1 MNGALVTELCLIYH
15 QGRLRHQDEF
25 NVHELLI
32 RRNPVFAALH
42 SDRRDFYQLWIQ
54 EDINQN
60 TIADILKLASER
72 DVAIKKVSKR
82 LISNKAQDNSHQGV
96 LLEAGPYNYA
106 SVEEM
111 IGLAEVRKEKLFLLV
126 LDLLHGPQNIGSLL
140 RTAEICGVHGVI
152 LQDRR
157 APDITPSVVQYSAGA
172 AEYLLISQVTNLAQ
186 NINYLKE
193 LGVWVVGLDIDE
205 GAMSF
210 GDIDLDLSIAVV
222 VGHEGS
228 GLRRIIK
235 KHCDFL
241 LRLPMRGQTESLN
254 AANAGSILLYAAW
267 QARGFIGA

>member
-1 MNGALVTELCLIYH
+1 MN
-15 QGRLRHQDEF
+15 
-25 NVHELLI
+25 ELLI
-32 RRNPVFAALH
+32 RRNPVFAALEA
-42 SDRRDFYQLWIQ
+42 DRRKFYQLWIQ

-60 TIADILKLASER
+60 SIADIFRIATQRE
-72 DVAIKKVSKR
+72 VAIKKASKK
-82 LISNKAQDNSHQGV
+82 LISNKAQDNRHQGV
-96 LLEAGPYNYA
+96 LLEAGPYKYA
-106 SVEEM
+106 SIEEM
-111 IGLAEVRKEKLFLLV
+111 IILAEVREEKTFLLV

-157 APDITPSVVQYSAGA
+157 APDITPAVVQYSAGA

-186 NINYLKE
+186 SIDELKA
-193 LGVWVVGLDIDE
+193 LDIWVVGLDIDE
-205 GAMSF
+205 EAMNF
-210 GDIDLDLSIAVV
+210 GSIDLDLPIALV

-241 LRLPMRGQTESLN
+241 LRLPMRGHTESLN

-267 QARGFIGA
+267 QARGFNGI